1 MLEEITLEQLKQ
13 MNFEQLELLAK
24 EVRQEIITTVSK
36 NGGHLASNLGV
47 VELTIALHKVF
58 DSPKDKLIFDVSH
71 QTYAHKLL
79 TGRYKDF
86 SQLRKFEGISGFT
99 KYDESDHDA
108 LKQGIAQQLSQPVL
122 DILKLVKTFL
132 KNWRSGRNCW
142 GCLNC

>member
-86 SQLRKFEGISGFT
+86 SQLRKFEGISGLQNMM
-99 KYDESDHDA
+99 KVIMML
-108 LKQGIAQQLSQPVL
+108 LKLDIAQQLSQPVL

-142 GCLNC
+142 